1 MFCITHK
8 MIYDFVDGQHSNSVA
23 LYFSVKTC
31 NGRYEHSLAKM
42 HPRSQGREKAL
53 GTRMAKMPKGHFV
66 QVASNPLWMIWSW
79 TSKISSGS
87 ITYSVCTTVPA

>member
-42 HPRSQGREKAL
+42 
-53 GTRMAKMPKGHFV
+53 PKGHFV
-66 QVASNPLWMIWSW
+66 QVASNPLWSW
-79 TSKISSGS
+79 TTKISSGS
-87 ITYSVCTTVPA
+87 IT